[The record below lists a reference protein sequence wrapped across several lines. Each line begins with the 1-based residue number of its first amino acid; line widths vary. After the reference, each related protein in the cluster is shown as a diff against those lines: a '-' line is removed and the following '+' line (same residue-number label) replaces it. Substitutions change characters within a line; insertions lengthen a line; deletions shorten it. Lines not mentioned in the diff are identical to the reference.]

1 MGDEGREGKHS
12 SNKIM
17 LLLSL
22 QRRRQGA
29 RTFLML
35 YVICDPVAEKEK
47 LSFIGHM
54 EEMSW
59 WGRRLAS
66 SRGQNLFC
74 EEEDSRG
81 KERWTGRDADHTLRE
96 SPSSAAANMCA
107 LESFFFFNWGHF
119 QRFPSTF
126 PALGKSQAHLWH
138 LADSLLSE
146 GKVAN
151 ESLCNC
157 LCYKPKYTTASFT
170 LTTQRA
176 FFLLNWKCGTQQS
189 L

>member
-1 MGDEGREGKHS
+1 
-12 SNKIM
+12 M
-17 LLLSL
+17 LD
-22 QRRRQGA
+22 
-29 RTFLML
+29 
-35 YVICDPVAEKEK
+35 VICDPVAEKEK
-47 LSFIGHM
+47 LSFMSHR
-54 EEMSW
+54 EEMSC

-66 SRGQNLFC
+66 SRGRDRACYMKNRTP
-74 EEEDSRG
+74 EVR
-81 KERWTGRDADHTLRE
+81 RDAQEEMLTIRSE
-96 SPSSAAANMCA
+96 SLHPLMQLICVHYI
-107 LESFFFFNWGHF
+107 LESFFFFFNWGHF
-119 QRFPSTF
+119 QKFPSTF
-126 PALGKSQAHLWH
+126 PVLGKSQAHLWH